1 MGTTQGDGERHEQG
15 VEWGHPMQSWGS
27 KKAQDPMDTGPA
39 GPGQPEPGYSSHF
52 TPSSPFCC
60 LILEF
65 RQATSKFLRLSTGGE
80 IFFTWKHLC
89 ATSWVA
95 HPHRKL
101 RVEEMEEKKKN

>member
-1 MGTTQGDGERHEQG
+1 
-15 VEWGHPMQSWGS
+15 MQRWES

-80 IFFTWKHLC
+80 IFLLGNICLLPPGLHI
-89 ATSWVA
+89 
-95 HPHRKL
+95 PI
-101 RVEEMEEKKKN
+101 EK